1 MKKILAIVTILT
13 VLIVGCGNKENIET
27 EKNRRTETREKTPIS
42 KLYDWKQAEI
52 KNIGDGSN
60 FGTEFVVQ
68 NEKYIFFPQNGNKVV
83 RLDKNNKNVKT
94 IYKFKES
101 KEKEIGLHLCQGEN
115 GFFIEYEGNIFLA
128 NYDGSKID
136 KIISSNEIREEV
148 SREITDIEDFCE
160 ICSIHYYNKKIYF
173 ISRMNIY
180 EYNLATKE
188 IKLLGEDL
196 LSACFRKN
204 ELYYVSYGFT
214 VIYKV
219 NLSTYKRKR
228 VCGKETIVSEVK
240 NSDTIKYYKQIMEI
254 ENKIYYARQ
263 QNGKK
268 PVIYQ
273 YCENGKDRK
282 IYEYPIQSALVLA
295 ISGDSE
301 KFVCECFTDGTRENI
316 KLMIYDVKTSV
327 LNEVNMHDDRITFES
342 ILGDMIFYA
351 KDDSDYLSYCL
362 F

>member
-60 FGTEFVVQ
+60 FGAEFVVQ

-115 GFFIEYEGNIFLA
+115 GFFIEYEGNVFLA

-148 SREITDIEDFCE
+148 SRKITDIEDFCE

-219 NLSTYKRKR
+219 NLSTYK
-228 VCGKETIVSEVK
+228 
-240 NSDTIKYYKQIMEI
+240 
-254 ENKIYYARQ
+254 
-263 QNGKK
+263 
-268 PVIYQ
+268 
-273 YCENGKDRK
+273 
-282 IYEYPIQSALVLA
+282 
-295 ISGDSE
+295 
-301 KFVCECFTDGTRENI
+301 
-316 KLMIYDVKTSV
+316 
-327 LNEVNMHDDRITFES
+327 
-342 ILGDMIFYA
+342 
-351 KDDSDYLSYCL
+351 
-362 F
+362 

>member
-13 VLIVGCGNKENIET
+13 VLIVGCGNEENIET
-27 EKNRRTETREKTPIS
+27 GKNRRTETREKTPIS

-60 FGTEFVVQ
+60 FGAEFVVQ

-115 GFFIEYEGNIFLA
+115 GFFIEYEGNVFLA